1 MLLCGMVAQAST
13 GLTDYSGMLV
23 ADLPTHGDAS
33 EALQALI
40 DECPN
45 MTIYIP
51 AGTYTLYN
59 PIRTSAVPTRT
70 VALQLDDN
78 AVLKAAGG
86 WNHSAP
92 MITLGTSTVSYTHLL
107 RLLSSPPPANSVC
120 RSHPTLPIFRN
131 ISPT

>member
-40 DECPN
+40 DENPN

-92 MITLGTSTVSYTHLL
+92 MITLGTSWEYNTT
-107 RLLSSPPPANSVC
+107 A
-120 RSHPTLPIFRN
+120 
-131 ISPT
+131 